1 MGVLALDGGRDSSF
15 LDEKAEPMG
24 ADAGRGWKLSS
35 GCFNFV
41 NGWTQG
47 PLSLSE
53 FETIIGSINE
63 KLDKQ

>member
-1 MGVLALDGGRDSSF
+1 MDVLALDGGRESSF
-15 LDEKAEPMG
+15 LNKKSEHKG

-41 NGWTQG
+41 NERTQG

-53 FETIIGSINE
+53 FEMIIGSISE
-63 KLDKQ
+63 